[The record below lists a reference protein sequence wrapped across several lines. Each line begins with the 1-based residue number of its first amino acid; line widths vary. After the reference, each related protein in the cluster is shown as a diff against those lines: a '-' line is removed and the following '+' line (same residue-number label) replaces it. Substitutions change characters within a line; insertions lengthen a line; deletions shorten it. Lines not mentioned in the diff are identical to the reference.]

1 MGQLLRVEGL
11 LMLLPLLCAVFYR
24 ESCIP
29 FLIPILCLLLVGT
42 LLCRLKPQDARLGAK
57 DGFVIVALSWI
68 VLSLF
73 GMVPFLLSGAISSPV
88 DAFFETVS
96 GFTTTG
102 ASILAEIE
110 SLPKGILFWRSFTNW
125 IGGMGVLVFVL
136 ALLPQSDM
144 KNSRLFH
151 VMRAEVPGP
160 IKGKLVASLKHTALI
175 MYAIYIVMTLLEF
188 VLLLVRMSPYDAIL
202 ASFSTAGTGGFSN
215 MNASIAAF
223 DSVYI
228 DVVITVF
235 MILFSINFNLYY
247 LMLIGKFT
255 QAIRSEEMW
264 CFLGIYFFSVVAI
277 ACNLFSTYQSV
288 GKAFRYSSFQVA
300 SVISTTGFA
309 TADFNQWPE
318 FSQTILIL
326 LCFIGAC
333 AGSTGGG
340 LKISR
345 ILILIKSGLREI
357 CYAVH
362 PSAVRTV
369 KLEGKAVDQEVV
381 RSVNSYFTSYVLFF
395 SLSVLLLSMVDNMD
409 IVTNFTA
416 VVSCLNNIGPGL
428 NIVGPTGN
436 FSGFRSISKI
446 LLSADMLFGRLELY
460 PFLILFSPRTWRE
473 R

>member
-1 MGQLLRVEGL
+1 
-11 LMLLPLLCAVFYR
+11 
-24 ESCIP
+24 
-29 FLIPILCLLLVGT
+29 
-42 LLCRLKPQDARLGAK
+42 
-57 DGFVIVALSWI
+57 
-68 VLSLF
+68 
-73 GMVPFLLSGAISSPV
+73 
-88 DAFFETVS
+88 
-96 GFTTTG
+96 
-102 ASILAEIE
+102 
-110 SLPKGILFWRSFTNW
+110 
-125 IGGMGVLVFVL
+125 
-136 ALLPQSDM
+136 
-144 KNSRLFH
+144 
-151 VMRAEVPGP
+151 
-160 IKGKLVASLKHTALI
+160 
-175 MYAIYIVMTLLEF
+175 
-188 VLLLVRMSPYDAIL
+188 
-202 ASFSTAGTGGFSN
+202 
-215 MNASIAAF
+215 
-223 DSVYI
+223 
-228 DVVITVF
+228 
-235 MILFSINFNLYY
+235 
-247 LMLIGKFT
+247 MLIGKFT